1 MQQIGSEKVR
11 EGLQILRY
19 HNQEIFF
26 TVYGQNHWLK
36 NVYIDCKALETN
48 EGPIVVFFEHFYLF
62 SFIRLAPGD
71 QTSELIFK
79 LFLNIASPKCI
90 GRPIDFTSIN
100 SEMTLNLHGLTA
112 DKQIAF
118 FIKEIQFFAQ
128 LQSTRPL

>member
-62 SFIRLAPGD
+62 
-71 QTSELIFK
+71 
-79 LFLNIASPKCI
+79 
-90 GRPIDFTSIN
+90 
-100 SEMTLNLHGLTA
+100 
-112 DKQIAF
+112 F
-118 FIKEIQFFAQ
+118 FY
-128 LQSTRPL
+128 